1 MSVIN
6 PANPARQR
14 LAVGL
19 QWTGLIGAVLGVLAT
34 PFFGLGLA
42 LQWLIGG
49 GVAIALDVVAIRTEV
64 DVRRMLAA
72 LVKLVI
78 LVGALFVLTP
88 SGTIPGPQDNSVPA
102 DLGPIL
108 LLLSVLPSE
117 AGAML
122 RRTAPMPEM
131 GVPHEFQQ

>member
-1 MSVIN
+1 MTVLH
-6 PANPARQR
+6 PANPARHR

-19 QWTGLIGAVLGVLAT
+19 QWTGLVGAVLGVAAT

-42 LQWLIGG
+42 VQWLIAGAI
-49 GVAIALDVVAIRTEV
+49 AIALDVFAIRSEA
-64 DVRRMLAA
+64 DIRAMLAA
-72 LVKLVI
+72 LVKLVV
-78 LVGALFVLTP
+78 LVAALFVLTP
-88 SGTIPGPQDNSVPA
+88 AGTIPGPQANAIPA

-108 LLLSVLPSE
+108 LLLSILPSE

-131 GVPHEFQQ
+131 GVPHEFPS

>member
-1 MSVIN
+1 MTLIH

-19 QWTGLIGAVLGVLAT
+19 QWTGLIGAILGVVLT

-49 GVAIALDVVAIRTEV
+49 GVAVALDVVAIRSET
-64 DVRRMLAA
+64 DLRRMVAA
-72 LVKLVI
+72 LLKLVI
-78 LVGALFVLTP
+78 LVVALFAFTP
-88 SGTIPGPQDNSVPA
+88 AGTIPQPAGSAIPA

-108 LLLSVLPSE
+108 LLVSVLPSE
-117 AGAML
+117 AGASL
-122 RRTAPMPEM
+122 RRTMPMPEM
-131 GVPHEFQQ
+131 GVPHGIEL